1 MHTFLAI
8 AGILAIAATLRVP
21 FTGAAPLLTMVSET
35 FSLGNTEMGILTTLP
50 LLAFAI
56 ISPLAAKIANRL
68 SVERSLLLA
77 MLLICSGIALRS
89 ITSLWLLYTGT
100 LIIGAG
106 IALGNVLLPAIIKRR
121 FPTQIAKITGAYSVT
136 MGIAAAIGSAM
147 VVPLA
152 MMGLGW
158 SGALFTLIIFPA
170 LAAILWLPQLKGVQG
185 DSLSSSRVLHNRGIW
200 RNALAWQVTLFLG
213 LNSLIYY
220 IMISWLPAILISH
233 GYSETY
239 AGSLHGLLQLATA
252 VPGLFI
258 PLLMSRMRDQSAI
271 AVGVSLM
278 CILGTFGLYFMPS
291 QAALWTFVFG
301 FGSGSTIILGLSF
314 IGLRSTSSHQAIA
327 LSGMAQ
333 SIGYLLA
340 AAGPTVMG
348 KLHDISGSWG
358 SVLMVI
364 ASLSL
369 IMAINGALAGR
380 DRQLSIEQTSKQRV
394 CQ

>member
-1 MHTFLAI
+1 
-8 AGILAIAATLRVP
+8 
-21 FTGAAPLLTMVSET
+21 
-35 FSLGNTEMGILTTLP
+35 
-50 LLAFAI
+50 
-56 ISPLAAKIANRL
+56 
-68 SVERSLLLA
+68 
-77 MLLICSGIALRS
+77 
-89 ITSLWLLYTGT
+89 
-100 LIIGAG
+100 
-106 IALGNVLLPAIIKRR
+106 
-121 FPTQIAKITGAYSVT
+121 

-340 AAGPTVMG
+340 ATGPTVMG

-380 DRQLSIEQTSKQRV
+380 DRQLNIEQTSKQRV